1 MKETIFHILDRTT
14 GSESKDKTRKLDY
27 IYEPNDFG
35 RVKFDDERIYVITTM
50 MDEFPGNEAAQTRH
64 IHVIEH
70 EADGNIL
77 P

>member
-1 MKETIFHILDRTT
+1 
-14 GSESKDKTRKLDY
+14 
-27 IYEPNDFG
+27 
-35 RVKFDDERIYVITTM
+35 M

-70 EADGNIL
+70 EADGNVL